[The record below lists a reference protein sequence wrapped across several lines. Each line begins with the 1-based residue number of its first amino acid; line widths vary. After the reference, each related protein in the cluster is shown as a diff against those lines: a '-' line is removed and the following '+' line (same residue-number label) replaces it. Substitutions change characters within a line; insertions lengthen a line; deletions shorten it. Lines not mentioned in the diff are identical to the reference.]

1 MTTRQTA
8 AAATLAGELCHQES
22 RDHKTITYGGGAL
35 LLASALGNGLNYAF
49 GILLA
54 RMLGAEDFGL
64 YALALTIFNMV
75 SLTVVFGMD
84 TGAIKFVSHHLGEGQ
99 SDKARETL
107 VAAASMAFGSG
118 LIAAI
123 GLALLA
129 HPIAVTLYNKPDLV
143 LSLLFFAAAIPLGTL
158 AIVLLSIL
166 QAFQTVRYT
175 ILIKYLWEPIG
186 KFVFACVLLWAGFQL
201 FGVLISIVIAFAVS
215 AVLSIHAV
223 YRLAFKG
230 SDGFLVWN
238 MQEARTLLAFCLP
251 LAVSNLFSVVA
262 PRSDILILGYWANT
276 QEVGIYLAAF
286 QTAAIM
292 SLVLSAFDTGLAPI
306 ISRAWSQQDRARM
319 RDSYQA
325 VSRLSITVSLP
336 IFCCLILFANDILKV
351 FGSEFSNG
359 AAALMILAVGQVF
372 NNATGSAN
380 TVLLMS
386 GHSRLVMTNT
396 VVMGVALLAVT
407 ATVIPY
413 WGMTGA
419 AIAASTTFIL
429 TNVIR
434 VIQVWRLHHIQPYTW
449 GLAKPIIAAAAATGI
464 VLMLHN
470 SAVMLPSP
478 VLGLALGMLYL
489 TGLLL
494 LGISQEDRLVF
505 QLLFSRVTSLF

>member
-1 MTTRQTA
+1 
-8 AAATLAGELCHQES
+8 
-22 RDHKTITYGGGAL
+22 
-35 LLASALGNGLNYAF
+35 
-49 GILLA
+49 
-54 RMLGAEDFGL
+54 
-64 YALALTIFNMV
+64 
-75 SLTVVFGMD
+75 
-84 TGAIKFVSHHLGEGQ
+84 
-99 SDKARETL
+99 
-107 VAAASMAFGSG
+107 
-118 LIAAI
+118 
-123 GLALLA
+123 
-129 HPIAVTLYNKPDLV
+129 
-143 LSLLFFAAAIPLGTL
+143 
-158 AIVLLSIL
+158 
-166 QAFQTVRYT
+166 
-175 ILIKYLWEPIG
+175 
-186 KFVFACVLLWAGFQL
+186 
-201 FGVLISIVIAFAVS
+201 
-215 AVLSIHAV
+215 
-223 YRLAFKG
+223 
-230 SDGFLVWN
+230 
-238 MQEARTLLAFCLP
+238 
-251 LAVSNLFSVVA
+251 
-262 PRSDILILGYWANT
+262 
-276 QEVGIYLAAF
+276 
-286 QTAAIM
+286 
-292 SLVLSAFDTGLAPI
+292 
-306 ISRAWSQQDRARM
+306 M

-372 NNATGSAN
+372 NNAMGSAN

-429 TNVIR
+429 TNVVR

-449 GLAKPIIAAAAATGI
+449 GLAQPIIAAAAAAGI

-478 VLGLALGMLYL
+478 VLGLALGILYL

-505 QLLFSRVTSLF
+505 QSLFSRVTSLF